1 MPKIRCPYGLKR
13 RMKVYK
19 IAILGCEN
27 SHAEGFLKLIQ
38 EDYPD
43 VQVLGVHSEYPGEA
57 EKLQEKFGVPVMAS
71 SDALVGQ
78 LDGLIVTA
86 RHGARHYPLAKPYLD
101 DGIPLFIDKPTTTTE
116 EDARV
121 FAAELSKRDIR
132 DCGGSVLKF
141 AKSIQELKALVKS
154 GEKGQVLGGFFRAP
168 ISLENEYGGFY
179 FYSQHL
185 VQMVGEVFGYQPK
198 SVRACQVGEQVSC
211 TIRYEGFDV
220 SAVYLNNCHVY
231 YGAVNFP
238 NEVAAPV
245 TNTAGAATA
254 EFKEYYDLLVG
265 GKMNQSYEDFFGCVF
280 IINAIMRALESGK
293 EEPVGRL

>member
-1 MPKIRCPYGLKR
+1 M
-13 RMKVYK
+13 YK

-27 SHAEGFLKLIQ
+27 SHAEVFLKIIQ
-38 EDYPD
+38 QEYPD
-43 VQVLGVHSEYPGEA
+43 IQVMGVHSEYPGAA
-57 EKLQEKFGVPVMAS
+57 ENLQEKFGVPVMAS

-86 RHGARHYPLAKPYLD
+86 RHGGRHYPLAKPYLD

-116 EDARV
+116 EDARA
-121 FAAELSKRDIR
+121 FAAELSQRKIQV
-132 DCGGSVLKF
+132 CGGSVLKF
-141 AKSIQELKALVKS
+141 AKSIQELKEQVKS

-185 VQMVGEVFGYQPK
+185 VQMFGEVFGYRPK

-220 SAVYLNNCHVY
+220 SAVYLDHSSAYYAAVSFPEEVY
-231 YGAVNFP
+231 
-238 NEVAAPV
+238 APA
-245 TNTAGAATA
+245 TNTAGAASA
-254 EFKEYYDLLVG
+254 EFKEFYDLLIG
-265 GKMNQSYEDFFGCVF
+265 GKMEQSYEDFFGCVF
-280 IINAIMRALESGK
+280 IINAIVRALESGK
-293 EEPVGRL
+293 EEPVNKL